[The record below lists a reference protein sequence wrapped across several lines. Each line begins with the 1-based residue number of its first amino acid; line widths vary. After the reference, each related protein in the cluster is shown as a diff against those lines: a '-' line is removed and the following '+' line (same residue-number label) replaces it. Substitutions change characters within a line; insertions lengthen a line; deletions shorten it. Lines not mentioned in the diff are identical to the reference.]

1 MLIICPGCKTR
12 FQFDENKIGT
22 DGVKFRCGKCRAI
35 FRVLRK
41 ANDEAAGGN
50 CSSPMGA
57 PSIRVVVANESAD
70 FCKTVSEVL
79 AREPFQVQCF
89 QDGREAFDAVT
100 MSRPDVIL
108 LDVALPTMYGFEV
121 CDAIRRDPGIS
132 STKVIL
138 LASIYDRTKY
148 KRAPVSLY
156 GADDYIEKHHIPD
169 SLAAMIYRLVGEQ
182 KSLEPSVNPASMAQ
196 EEAFSA
202 TEDISG
208 EGLKEQEEAR
218 MDLRRF
224 EERETSSAVPVTE
237 PELTESQKKA
247 KRLARIIV
255 SDIALYNQ
263 EKVEEGVRNGTFF
276 QLLADDIAEGRL
288 LFKNRV
294 PEEIANECSFLD
306 DAFAELVAAKKLEF
320 GK

>member
-1 MLIICPGCKTR
+1 
-12 FQFDENKIGT
+12 
-22 DGVKFRCGKCRAI
+22 
-35 FRVLRK
+35 
-41 ANDEAAGGN
+41 
-50 CSSPMGA
+50 
-57 PSIRVVVANESAD
+57 
-70 FCKTVSEVL
+70 
-79 AREPFQVQCF
+79 
-89 QDGREAFDAVT
+89 
-100 MSRPDVIL
+100 

-121 CDAIRRDPGIS
+121 CDAIRRDPVIS

-138 LASIYDRTKY
+138 LASIYDKTKY

-182 KSLEPSVNPASMAQ
+182 KSLEPSVNPADMSQ

-218 MDLRRF
+218 MDLRRY
-224 EERETSSAVPVTE
+224 EENETSSVVPVTE

-263 EKVEEGVRNGTFF
+263 QKVEEGVRNGTFS

-294 PEEIANECSFLD
+294 PEEIANECSYMD
-306 DAFAELVAAKKLEF
+306 DAFAELIAAKRLEL